1 MYVCVCARAHWFF
14 APKLDWNL
22 PNLGRIC
29 WILEK
34 TDRKNPWALLLSLL
48 FCMLPYLQIGC
59 SYPLQKLWT
68 NCIEDLSVKI
78 VLIESKT
85 VVHLLP

>member
-1 MYVCVCARAHWFF
+1 
-14 APKLDWNL
+14 
-22 PNLGRIC
+22 
-29 WILEK
+29 
-34 TDRKNPWALLLSLL
+34 
-48 FCMLPYLQIGC
+48 MLPYLQIGC
-59 SYPLQKLWT
+59 SYPIQKLWT